1 MAEENRHE
9 GRAFVPPPG
18 SLVIRGGRVLDPA
31 GGVDEVC
38 DLAISGGK
46 VAGRGKNLSLDCA
59 AKVIDARGLLV
70 TPGIVD
76 IHTHLYS
83 TGGNPEAWAG
93 EYSVFP
99 DGFSFRS
106 GVTTMVDAGSAGRR
120 NFDHFR
126 VSVIDRAKTR
136 VFAFLNIAGYGMIS
150 DMIEQHVPDFDPAA
164 TAGAAEKHRDVIVGI
179 KSAHYWGP
187 GWESVDRAAAAGEAA
202 GLPIMVDFGFFVRER
217 PYWKLVTEKLRRGD
231 ISTHCFRATVPV
243 ADEEGR
249 VYPYLFRARERG
261 VLFDLGH
268 GGGSFVFKN
277 AAPAFR
283 GGFYPDSV
291 SSDLHYQS
299 MNGAMMDMPV
309 TMSKCLALGM
319 PLEEVIARSTFIP
332 ARMIGRPHLGRLN
345 QGAPGDVALWG
356 IRRGTFGFKD
366 SVGGRLGACDKLECE
381 MTVMGGEV
389 VWDLNARDAVPWEE
403 SSAEKNIRQGEFLIP
418 PDEKGV

>member
-1 MAEENRHE
+1 MAEDMGRGE
-9 GRAFVPPPG
+9 RAFVPPPG
-18 SLVIRGGRVLDPA
+18 SLIIRGGRVMDPA

-38 DLAISGGK
+38 DLAVSEGK
-46 VAGRGKNLSLDCA
+46 IAGRGKNLPADGA
-59 AKVIDARGLLV
+59 AKVIDAAGLLV

-93 EYSVFP
+93 EYSVSP

-126 VSVIDRAKTR
+126 VTVIDRVKTR
-136 VFAFLNIAGYGMIS
+136 TLAFLNIAGYGMLS
-150 DMIEQHVPDFDPAA
+150 DMIEQHAPDFDAEAA
-164 TAGAAEKHRDVIVGI
+164 AKTAKKHRDVIVGI

-187 GWESVDRAAAAGEAA
+187 GWESVDRAVDAGEAA
-202 GLPIMVDFGFFVRER
+202 GLPVMVDFGFFVRER
-217 PYWKLVTEKLRRGD
+217 PYWRLVTERLRRGD

-243 ADEEGR
+243 ADEGGR

-277 AAPAFR
+277 AIPAIR
-283 GGFYPDSV
+283 GGFYPDAI

-309 TMSKCLALGM
+309 TMSKCLAMGM
-319 PLEEVIARSTFIP
+319 PLEEVIARSTYIP
-332 ARMIGRPHLGRLN
+332 AQMIGRPNLGRLAP
-345 QGAPGDVALWG
+345 GSPGDVALWG
-356 IRRGTFGFKD
+356 VRQGAFGFKD
-366 SVGGRLGACDKLECE
+366 SVGGRLEACEKLECE
-381 MTVMGGEV
+381 MTLMGGEV
-389 VWDLNARDAVPWEE
+389 VWDLNARDSVPWEG
-403 SSAEKNIRQGEFLIP
+403 SKAEDNIRQGEFLIP
-418 PDEKGV
+418 PEE